1 MMKFYLSFQNVFELQ
16 FKIILLSFH
25 VKLFSVLFQATIYI
39 LSFYKMKNNWN
50 IFKIILIPVFVH
62 KIWNC
67 SIIGFRLYWKV
78 KFSSHAPIWSCFAME
93 WTNL

>member
-25 VKLFSVLFQATIYI
+25 VKLFSVLFQATIHI

-78 KFSSHAPIWSCFAME
+78 KFSSHALIWSCFAME
-93 WTNL
+93 WINL